1 MSLQPGQIDPKLRE
15 QLRAD
20 ADHELPLTTPRRQ
33 VLGLSVYALV
43 EIALFIAA
51 TVALDLLFFD
61 GQRFQDVRPHPFWAL
76 VLLVTV
82 QYGSAEGLLAA
93 VSASIALYAGAV
105 PEQEVD
111 QDLYAYL
118 FEIAVR
124 PALWLATA
132 IVLGELRMR
141 ERRRVLQLAQR
152 LEETEQRERT
162 LADAYHQLV
171 VTKDSLEA
179 RIAGQLKTVFALYK
193 AAKAIER
200 LGPGEVLMGIDDL
213 VNTVLLPR
221 KFSLFLLNSNQLE
234 AVLNEGWESRDR
246 FSRVYDASDPLF
258 EAVVGRR
265 QFLCSV
271 KPDDQRVLSDQGLLA
286 GPLIS
291 ADTGEIIGMLKIE
304 AIGFLELNLQ
314 AIDNFRVL
322 CDWIG
327 TAFAKALKFEEVE
340 SGSLYTP
347 EQVLFSS
354 GFLESQTKVIAGVA
368 RRVGF
373 DVSLLLIRLEGAPAL
388 GETARQ
394 DVYRIVADV
403 IHEELRLTDMT
414 FERRRSSWQIC
425 VLLPATTPRG
435 AEIALD
441 KLIESLN
448 EAFRERGLAINAEGN
463 VQTLYSP
470 SEERPAVA
478 AEG

>member
-1 MSLQPGQIDPKLRE
+1 MSLQPGQQGGERE
-15 QLRAD
+15 QQQDEEQSVALPGSRAQ
-20 ADHELPLTTPRRQ
+20 L
-33 VLGLSVYALV
+33 LGLSLYALA
-43 EIALFIAA
+43 EIALFIGLTLAA
-51 TVALDLLFFD
+51 DYFFFD
-61 GQRFQDVRPHPFWAL
+61 GNRFIDVRPHPFWAL

-82 QYGSAEGLLAA
+82 QYGSAEGLVAA
-93 VSASIALYAGAV
+93 VAASMALYLGAM
-105 PEQEVD
+105 PAQEID

-132 IVLGELRMR
+132 VVLGELRMR
-141 ERRRVLQLAQR
+141 ERRRTIQLAEKLQ
-152 LEETEQRERT
+152 ETETRERT
-162 LADAYHQLV
+162 LAEAYRQIV
-171 VTKDSLEA
+171 ETKDNLEA

-213 VNTVLLPR
+213 VNTVLLPK
-221 KFSLFLLNSNQLE
+221 KFSLFLLNNNQLE
-234 AVLNEGWESRDR
+234 AVLNEGWEAKDR
-246 FSRVYDASDPLF
+246 YSRVYDASDPLF

-265 QFLCSV
+265 QFLCNV
-271 KPDDQRVLSDQGLLA
+271 KAEDHRYLADQGLLA

-291 ADTGEIIGMLKIE
+291 ADTGEIIGMLKVE
-304 AIGFLELNLQ
+304 AIGFLDLNLQ

-373 DVSLLLIRLEGAPAL
+373 DVSLLLIRLEGAPTL
-388 GETARQ
+388 GEAARQ
-394 DVYRIVADV
+394 DVYRIVAAV
-403 IHEELRLTDMT
+403 IDEELRLTDMT

-425 VLLPATTPRG
+425 VLLPATTSEG
-435 AEIALD
+435 AEIALG
-441 KLIESLN
+441 KLVQSLN
-448 EAFRERGLAINAEGN
+448 EAFLARDMGITADGS

-470 SEERPAVA
+470 RDEAAPVA
-478 AEG
+478 AEA